1 MENVK
6 VIVTCAKR
14 KRVMYE
20 VEFYTK
26 DGEFLG
32 RRFMSPKRRAER
44 VMNIW
49 KKAGYDVKLRRLRR
63 SEWLWVNP
71 ADIEREEK

>member
-6 VIVTCAKR
+6 VTVTCAK
-14 KRVMYE
+14 KIRVMYA

-32 RRFMSPKRRAER
+32 RRFMHPKRRADR
-44 VMNIW
+44 IMNIW
-49 KKAGYDVKLRRLRR
+49 KKHGYDVNLRKLDRL
-63 SEWLWVNP
+63 EWLWINP
-71 ADIEREEK
+71 ADIESEVK